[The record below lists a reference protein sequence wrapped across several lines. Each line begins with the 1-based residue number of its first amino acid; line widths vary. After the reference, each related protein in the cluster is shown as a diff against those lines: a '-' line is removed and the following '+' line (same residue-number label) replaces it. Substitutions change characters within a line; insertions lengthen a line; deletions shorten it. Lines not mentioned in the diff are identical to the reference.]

1 MKNKNIVLL
10 LIFLFVIFS
19 SFQANDLV
27 SINEEKDL
35 ENTNKISAILE
46 KIVQKVLRISGGFV
60 EKFTQ
65 NNNKNNEINN
75 NNDKKPKLFQ
85 GDVVLSSQEGEEIL
99 NQVVENVEN
108 AGIDVSEIIGETERR
123 KKRKMS
129 GNMTLAW
136 DFPILYIV
144 EEGVNDTLVDVALK
158 KMEEQTCITF
168 RREFA
173 LVPNKAG
180 LRFFKGTGCYS
191 YIGRKFLDI
200 FQDVSIGEGCETIG
214 TIQHETMHAL
224 GVYHEQARAD
234 RDKYLQIFLNNV
246 EKGNEFNFLKV
257 EPNSSFIYNTKY
269 DYGSA
274 MQYPSTAFSM
284 NNSVT
289 MLPIKP
295 HYNKTLG
302 VNSGMTFVDVKLLN
316 NHYCKNNCSKKI
328 TCENKGYQSSMNCS
342 KCICPDGYFGDYCT
356 ELPQKKP
363 SCGDPV
369 IEITKRKKYLYTAGS
384 GNCIHHL
391 NTTSDKKLKI
401 TFTFLNYYPGYEGRC
416 KLENSLEVKYLKDK
430 TVTGALF
437 CLKDNATI
445 ISRNNHVIVHHR
457 STQTNN
463 GATLVIESIEDSNTT
478 STKKN

>member
-1 MKNKNIVLL
+1 MKNKNIILL

-35 ENTNKISAILE
+35 ENTDKISGILE
-46 KIVQKVLRISGGFV
+46 KIVQKVLRISGGFI
-60 EKFTQ
+60 EKITQ
-65 NNNKNNEINN
+65 KNNKNNKINN
-75 NNDKKPKLFQ
+75 NIGKKPRLFQ

-144 EEGVNDTLVDVALK
+144 EEGVNGALVDEALK
-158 KMEEQTCITF
+158 KMEEETCIKF
-168 RREFA
+168 ERVYK
-173 LVPNKAG
+173 LVAKAG

-234 RDKYLQIFLNNV
+234 RDKYLKIFLENV
-246 EKGNEFNFLKV
+246 EEGNEFNFLKV
-257 EPNSSFIYNTKY
+257 EPNSSFTYYTKY

-274 MQYPSTAFSM
+274 MQYPSNAFSM
-284 NNSVT
+284 NNSIT

-316 NHYCKNNCSKKI
+316 KHYCKNNCPKEIK
-328 TCENKGYQSSMNCS
+328 CENKGYQSPINCS
-342 KCICPDGYFGDYCT
+342 RCICPDGYFGDYCT
-356 ELPQKKP
+356 ELPQKK
-363 SCGDPV
+363 SNCGDPY
-369 IEITKRKKYLYTAGS
+369 IEITKRKKYLYIAGS

-391 NTTSDKKLKI
+391 NTTLGKRLKI
-401 TFTFLNYYPGYEGRC
+401 AFTFFNYYPGYEGRC
-416 KLENSLEVKYLKDK
+416 KLENSLEVKYLRDK

-437 CLKDNATI
+437 CLNESTTI
-445 ISRNNHVIVHHR
+445 ISRNNHVIVLHR

-478 STKKN
+478 STKNN